1 MKIVLVEVTYQEFFR
16 LYDVHHNFWLF
27 YDLLRERGHSNEKL
41 AGIGRCGGADDA
53 ARRWRLCP
61 NLPMINEHCLT
72 GIQND
77 SNSFTNDC
85 VSLLHKHHLCF
96 LGTSSSKLTG
106 ACLLHVRLEQ
116 AKPSPALPIHNG
128 TKGFLKS
135 CLNSYINHIMRWILN
150 FILSIL

>member
-1 MKIVLVEVTYQEFFR
+1 MVCIITFDCFMTCCASAVIAMA
-16 LYDVHHNFWLF
+16 
-27 YDLLRERGHSNEKL
+27 DLMQAL
-41 AGIGRCGGADDA
+41 AEAAAAIYA
-53 ARRWRLCP
+53 ARRRRQLCP

-106 ACLLHVRLEQ
+106 ACML
-116 AKPSPALPIHNG
+116 A
-128 TKGFLKS
+128 S
-135 CLNSYINHIMRWILN
+135 CV
-150 FILSIL
+150 

>member
-1 MKIVLVEVTYQEFFR
+1 MVCIITFDCFMTCCASAVIAMQANLQASVE
-16 LYDVHHNFWLF
+16 
-27 YDLLRERGHSNEKL
+27 
-41 AGIGRCGGADDA
+41 AAAAICA
-53 ARRWRLCP
+53 ARRRRLCP

-96 LGTSSSKLTG
+96 LGTSSSKLT
-106 ACLLHVRLEQ
+106 AASLLLHVRLEQ

-128 TKGFLKS
+128 AKIS
-135 CLNSYINHIMRWILN
+135 
-150 FILSIL
+150 

>member
-1 MKIVLVEVTYQEFFR
+1 MVCIITFDCFMTCCASAVIAMQANLQASVEAV
-16 LYDVHHNFWLF
+16 
-27 YDLLRERGHSNEKL
+27 
-41 AGIGRCGGADDA
+41 AAICA
-53 ARRWRLCP
+53 ARRRRLCP

-96 LGTSSSKLTG
+96 LGTSSSKLT
-106 ACLLHVRLEQ
+106 AASLLLHVRLEQ

-128 TKGFLKS
+128 AKISLKFD
-135 CLNSYINHIMRWILN
+135 SYINICV
-150 FILSIL
+150 S

>member
-1 MKIVLVEVTYQEFFR
+1 MVCIITFDCFMTCCASSVIAMQANLQA
-16 LYDVHHNFWLF
+16 
-27 YDLLRERGHSNEKL
+27 L
-41 AGIGRCGGADDA
+41 AEAAVAICA
-53 ARRWRLCP
+53 ARRRRLCP

-106 ACLLHVRLEQ
+106 ASLLHVKLEQ

-128 TKGFLKS
+128 AKISLKFY
-135 CLNSYINHIMRWILN
+135 SYINIMI
-150 FILSIL
+150 S